1 MATSLLPKATIG
13 VKKTTINSAVLRELK
28 PEKSTGSTQSTGIER
43 IGPKDSFIEKL
54 TGIRNF
60 HLKRYES
67 NLFTF
72 AEERKRVQ
80 AERIREREEK
90 IEKPSKKRIISIGA
104 PAPAKSIFDSIGN
117 FLLFTAG
124 GILFNRF
131 GDLEKSFGAIAKT
144 FEIIGKGVEIVADIA
159 GNFTNF
165 IDSAVKGYDDFLQ
178 KIEDVSGFDKKKIE
192 KFMEDFKYVINGAVI
207 AAILTVRA
215 LPLFVSRFLRNRL
228 RKPSTPT
235 NTTTSTT
242 RSFRGLDSQ
251 RYRSPGQTRAG
262 SSFELEQLRKTRT
275 KFYSATGLR
284 NVSNASMGRFNDSM
298 ARYIAGKANPGDM
311 LRLLR
316 RGFFKPLARFAT
328 PIFEKIPIIGGI
340 IDFLVNFF
348 LFKEPLGKS
357 VFLAAGSTLGSLIGA
372 TVGTLIGGPA
382 GTWVGGAIGGFGG
395 DWAARALYDGIF
407 GDNSL
412 EQISGIDE
420 YPDYDQMTE
429 INNIFIQPVET

>member
-72 AEERKRVQ
+72 AEERKRLQ
-80 AERIREREEK
+80 EERIREREEK

-131 GDLEKSFGAIAKT
+131 ADLEKSFGAIQKT
-144 FEIIGKGVEIVADIA
+144 LEGIGKGIEIVADIA

-215 LPLFVSRFLRNRL
+215 LPLFVSRYLRNRL
-228 RKPSTPT
+228 RKTPLKT
-235 NTTTSTT
+235 PTSTT
-242 RSFRGLDSQ
+242 TNIPKS
-251 RYRSPGQTRAG
+251 GQFGGGAKTGIDLAKG
-262 SSFELEQLRKTRT
+262 TRT
-275 KFYSATGLR
+275 IGGKVVSAK
-284 NVSNASMGRFNDSM
+284 SASRYTASVTRFIS
-298 ARYIAGKANPGDM
+298 GKANAGDM

-328 PIFEKIPIIGGI
+328 PIFERIPIIGGI

-357 VFLAAGSTLGSLIGA
+357 LFLSAGSTLGGF
-372 TVGTLIGGPA
+372 IGGLLGAVA
-382 GTWVGGAIGGFGG
+382 GPPGVAAGAVLGGIGG
-395 DWAARALYDGIF
+395 DWAARGLYDVIF
-407 GDNSL
+407 GDDSL
-412 EQISGIDE
+412 QQISGIDE
-420 YPDYDQMTE
+420 YADYDLMTE
-429 INNIFIQPVET
+429 TNNIFIQPVET

>member
-1 MATSLLPKATIG
+1 MATKLLPKATIG

-54 TGIRNF
+54 TAIRNF

-131 GDLEKSFGAIAKT
+131 ADLEKSLGAIQKT
-144 FEIIGKGVEIVADIA
+144 LEVIGKGIEIVSDIV

-242 RSFRGLDSQ
+242 RSFRGVDSQ

-275 KFYSATGLR
+275 KFYSATGLK
-284 NVSNASMGRFNDSM
+284 NVSGPSMSRFNASL
-298 ARYIAGKANPGDM
+298 AKYISGKANTGDM

-316 RGFFKPLARFAT
+316 RGFFKPFAKFT
-328 PIFEKIPIIGGI
+328 LNSKALKFLPYGIGSF
-340 IDFLVNFF
+340 IDFLIQYFV
-348 LFKEPLGKS
+348 FKEPAGRAAFKS
-357 VFLAAGSTLGSLIGA
+357 IGA
-372 TVGTLIGGPA
+372 GLFGFLGTLLGGPFA
-382 GTWVGGAIGGFGG
+382 LFTGIGAAYAG
-395 DWAARALYDGIF
+395 DWAGGKLYDVIF
-407 GDNSL
+407 GDKNPQ
-412 EQISGIDE
+412 EITAIQE
-420 YPDYDQMTE
+420 FADYDQVTE
-429 INNIFIQPVET
+429 INNIFLQPIET